1 MLNQSVGLTDLP
13 SKSLA
18 ENRSMTIQAKLPTSM
33 HQMLSCPVC
42 RSQLI
47 LNQEQIE
54 CTNPICKTQFPIVDG
69 IPVLINESSS
79 IFSFSDFLSQKDTT
93 FTFQSQSKIK
103 KFLTNRLPDINA
115 NMKGKRNYNKFLE
128 LVKKPNERPKI
139 LVLGGGIVGDGM
151 EDILSD
157 PSVELVSSDVS
168 FGPCTALICD
178 AHDIPFEDNLFDG
191 VIAQAVLEHVLDPNR
206 CVEEIHRVLKEN
218 GVVYA
223 ETPFMQQVHM
233 GRYDFTR
240 FTHLGHRRLFR
251 KFEEVSS
258 GPACGPGMALAWSYQ
273 YFLLSFVKSSAAKNI
288 VKAFT
293 RLTSFWLKYF
303 DYFLIDKP
311 GTFDAASGYYF
322 IGTKSDR
329 VLGDRELIKLYRG
342 IQ

>member
-1 MLNQSVGLTDLP
+1 MNTQMKLSENTQQLLN
-13 SKSLA
+13 
-18 ENRSMTIQAKLPTSM
+18 
-33 HQMLSCPVC
+33 CPVC
-42 RSQLI
+42 QSKLE
-47 LNQEQIE
+47 LVKEEFE
-54 CTNPICKTQFPIVDG
+54 CTNSECKAHFPVVDG

-79 IFSFSDFLSQKDTT
+79 IFSFSDFLNRQDTT
-93 FTFQSQSKIK
+93 FNFQSQSKLK
-103 KFLTNRLPDINA
+103 KIVANLLPDIHA
-115 NMKGKRNYNKFLE
+115 NIKGKANYNQFLK
-128 LVKKPNERPKI
+128 LVMQLNEKPKI
-139 LVLGGGIVGDGM
+139 LVVGGGIVGDGM
-151 EDILSD
+151 EAVFSNPDLEI
-157 PSVELVSSDVS
+157 VSTDVS

-178 AHDIPFEDNLFDG
+178 AHDIPFADNSFDG
-191 VIAQAVLEHVLDPNR
+191 VIVQAVLEHVLDPNR
-206 CVEEIHRVLKEN
+206 CVEEIYRVLKKG

-251 KFEEVSS
+251 KFEEASS
-258 GPACGPGMALAWSYQ
+258 GAVCGPGMALAWSYQ
-273 YFLLSFVKSSAAKNI
+273 YFLLSFVKSDAAKSA

-293 RLTSFWLKYF
+293 RLTSFWLKYL

-329 VLGDRELIKLYRG
+329 ILSDRELLKLYKG